1 MTISLLKTLVAIAEQ
16 GSFGAAADSV
26 NVSHAAVG
34 QQMKRLEA
42 VLQVSLFDRTK
53 RSPELNQLAKALVPK
68 AQKLIY
74 SYDTL
79 LDDLV
84 GEAQLFGELTL
95 GAVPSS
101 IRELVPLS
109 IKELVYSYPAL
120 HVRVVPGLSGALYTQ
135 VERGVLDAAILTQP
149 PRVAANLTWRPFVE
163 EELILLTPAE
173 INGNDP
179 VRLLKEMPYI
189 GLERQAVMGELI
201 QEWLL
206 RNNISIRTAM
216 EMESLESVTNMVSHN
231 LGISIV
237 PNSCVPDPIFKKLR
251 KIRLPSTPGFRVLGL
266 LARSDCSKG
275 RLIDKLLEQVE
286 RIIAREQT
294 SGG

>member
-189 GLERQAVMGELI
+189 GLERQAVVGELI

>member
-1 MTISLLKTLVAIAEQ
+1 M
-16 GSFGAAADSV
+16 
-26 NVSHAAVG
+26 
-34 QQMKRLEA
+34 
-42 VLQVSLFDRTK
+42 
-53 RSPELNQLAKALVPK
+53 PK